1 MTNWTNM
8 RRATAEARHGCAARG
23 DPNGTAWPRDRLRNV
38 LRRWRT
44 SPTPLHANTRNAG
57 AVKTTPA
64 TMDHE
69 RPGVDHARARLLE
82 PLPSSQDRT
91 EFEKKEVANGPF
103 VDPLRSRGRPLV
115 KKHRPR
121 LAAGPRYNVSEAHV
135 DGSTAPWPPFGG
147 GLIFPF

>member
-1 MTNWTNM
+1 M

-103 VDPLRSRGRPLV
+103 VDPLHHAKPLFG
-115 KKHRPR
+115 KK
-121 LAAGPRYNVSEAHV
+121 
-135 DGSTAPWPPFGG
+135 
-147 GLIFPF
+147 